1 MKRLHL
7 ICNAHLDPIWQWTWD
22 EGISSAL
29 ATFKSAADLA
39 EEFDYIFCHGE
50 SLLYEAIEK
59 NAPEL
64 FARIQKLVKE
74 GKWKITGGWYLQ
86 PDCLMPGGET
96 FVRHIAVGKKYFMEK
111 FGVEPT
117 VATNFDSFGHSVGL
131 VQILAKNG
139 YNGYIHCRPNRGQF
153 EYPAS
158 RFYRWTSPDG
168 SSILATQTWS
178 YNSPMGQ
185 VEDKI
190 RREASG
196 AESNMLGSNGSS
208 AGFVE
213 KDVDYVLWGVGNHGG
228 GPSRKDLRDIEN
240 MQIDGVEIFHSTPE
254 NLFADNVRVGGEVKE
269 SLVTCMP
276 GCYSSMARIKQ
287 AYRKTENLFYG
298 TEKMLAAAML
308 AGFVPD
314 LKPLDE
320 AEKRMLLAT
329 FHDILPGSC
338 VEEGERE
345 GLGLLSASEKTL
357 KDYRTN
363 AFLYLVMNQPCA
375 GEGEFPIFVF
385 NYLPNE
391 TTTQVEAE
399 FMLADQN
406 WQKGVRYIPHIYD
419 EDGNELPCQLIKED
433 STLNLD
439 WRKRIVFEGKLKPLG
454 ITRFTVKVQ
463 GVSTPKKVG
472 TKVESLEEVFKNNKI
487 LQSPAVLE
495 MYEDTADPW
504 GMSKAEL
511 KGMGKNP
518 VDFRLMTEREAGD
531 FCAVPEGMPPVRKI
545 ENGKI
550 YTGIEAFYTA
560 GKTNAALQ
568 YKLYKNSPYID
579 IKLTVEF
586 AEKNKLVRLK
596 LPVPKA
602 FEASKA
608 VGDGPFVWEEKRD
621 CEITF
626 QKWLGVQKKN
636 KQIFA
641 VANDGVYAGKV
652 EKGYI
657 YLTLLRGSGYCY
669 HPIGT
674 RRLYPHDRYLP
685 RIDCGRYTYNFRIC
699 KGSVYEVNAI
709 AEAFNLP
716 PYAVN
721 VFPTGGATYEQVNA
735 TKRISLTGEVQLS
748 AVKPRAD
755 GSMAIRVYNPERFP
769 VEFTLSVGQD
779 SVAETADCAEVVSLV
794 YENGKFTVYH
804 NEMPI

>member
-50 SLLYEAIEK
+50 SLLYEAVEK
-59 NAPEL
+59 NAPDL
-64 FARIQKLVKE
+64 FKRIQKLVKE

-86 PDCLMPGGET
+86 PDCLMPNGET

-139 YNGYIHCRPNRGQF
+139 YKGYIHCRPNRGQF
-153 EYPAS
+153 EYPTS
-158 RFYRWTSPDG
+158 KFYRWTSPDG

-178 YNSPMGQ
+178 YNSPMGD
-185 VEDKI
+185 VESKI
-190 RREASG
+190 RREAVG
-196 AESNMLGSNGSS
+196 EAADMLGSTGSKTK
-208 AGFVE
+208 FVE
-213 KDVDYVLWGVGNHGG
+213 QDVDYVLWGVGNHGG

-240 MQIDGVEIFHSTPE
+240 LHLDGVEIFHSTPE
-254 NLFADNVRVGGEVKE
+254 DLFADNIRVGGEVKT
-269 SLVTCMP
+269 SLLTCMP

-314 LKPLDE
+314 LKPLEE

-345 GLGLLSASEKTL
+345 GLGLLSASEKAL

-363 AFLYLVMNQPCA
+363 AFLYLVMSQPCA
-375 GEGEFPIFVF
+375 GEGEFPVFVF
-385 NYLPNE
+385 NYLPYE

-419 EDGNELPCQLIKED
+419 MDGNELPCQLIKED

-439 WRKRIVFEGKLKPLG
+439 WRKRIVFEGKLNPLG

-472 TKVESLEEVFKNNKI
+472 TKVESLSEVFKYNTL

-495 MYEDTADPW
+495 MYDDTADPW

-511 KGMGKNP
+511 KRMGKNP
-518 VDFRLMTEREAGD
+518 VDFRLMTEKEAGE

-550 YTGIEAFYTA
+550 YTGIEAFYTS
-560 GKTNAALQ
+560 GKTNAVLQ

-596 LPVPKA
+596 VPMPKA
-602 FEASKA
+602 FANAKA
-608 VGDGPFVWEEKRD
+608 VGDGPFVWEEKPD
-621 CEITF
+621 AEITF
-626 QKWLGVQKKN
+626 QKWVGAQKKN
-636 KQIFA
+636 GQIFA
-641 VANDGVYAGKV
+641 VANDGTYAGKV
-652 EKGYI
+652 ENGYL
-657 YLTLLRGSGYCY
+657 YLTLLRGSGYCF
-669 HPIGT
+669 HPIGP

-699 KGSVYEVNAI
+699 KGSVCEVSAI
-709 AEAFNLP
+709 AQAFNQL

-721 VFPTGGATYEQVNA
+721 VFPTGGETGAQIANA
-735 TKRISLTGEVQLS
+735 PRVSVKGEVGLVT
-748 AVKPRAD
+748 VKPRED
-755 GSMAIRVYNPERFP
+755 GSMAIRVYNPARESA
-769 VEFTLSVGQD
+769 EFTLFVGEGSTTQ
-779 SVAETADCAEVVSLV
+779 TAGAGEVVSLV
-794 YENGKFTVYH
+794 YDKGTFTVYH
-804 NEMPI
+804 DEMPV